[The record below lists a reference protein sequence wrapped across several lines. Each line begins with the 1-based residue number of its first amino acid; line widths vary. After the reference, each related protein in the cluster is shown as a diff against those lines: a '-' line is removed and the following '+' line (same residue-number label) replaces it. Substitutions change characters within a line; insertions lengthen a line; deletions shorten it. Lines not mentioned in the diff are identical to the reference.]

1 MIYHASQV
9 KGLHTLTPQIS
20 THGKA
25 YVYGIRSKLMA
36 MLFGAPKDD
45 FDLLIDGEDGKPVL
59 YECYPDAV
67 KKVYSGKSC
76 QMYTLDETGFLSGMT
91 GWEEELV
98 CPSPVTVLKEEKIED
113 IYAQLMLAV
122 RDNQCR
128 IRFFDESEA
137 YLSFLRE
144 ELQERV
150 DAFGITQEYM
160 DRDSRFTQY
169 HNKLLGRHD

>member
-1 MIYHASQV
+1 MIYHASQIE
-9 KGLHTLTPQIS
+9 GLHTLKPQVS

-45 FDLLIDGEDGKPVL
+45 FDLLIDGEDGKPVV
-59 YECYPDAV
+59 YECYPDAL

-76 QMYTLDETGFLSGMT
+76 QLYTLEETGFLSGMT

-98 CPSPVTVLKEEKIED
+98 CPCPVTVLKEEHIPD
-113 IYAQLMLAV
+113 IYAQLMLAAGEH
-122 RDNQCR
+122 RCSIHLYEGSDQ
-128 IRFFDESEA
+128 

-150 DAFGITQEYM
+150 KAFGITGKYM
-160 DRDSRFTQY
+160 DTDSRFTRY
-169 HNKLLGRHD
+169 HNKLLGRQG